1 MNNNYYYLFKIRR
14 FLPLFITQACSSFN
28 DNLLKNALVILVT
41 FKITQNLPIS
51 TISIILLANALFI
64 LPFILCAGI
73 AGQVADKYENT
84 IIIKLIRVSE
94 IIIVSF
100 AIYGFANE
108 NIILLLFLIFCMG
121 VHSAFFGPIKYSI
134 LPNHLKRNELISGNG
149 YIEGATFLSILVG
162 TLIGG
167 LYIKAEYFVI
177 FIMLLFSFIGL
188 IASFYIPKSTN
199 FNNELKINKNIFK
212 EIIVILKYAKS
223 RRNVFLCI
231 LGISW
236 FWFLGAT
243 LLSQMPLLVRD
254 VLYADYGV
262 SNLFLAIFSFGVI
275 FGSFICNKIV
285 ANEITSKYLF
295 ISSMGISIF
304 GIDLYF
310 ACKSYSNS
318 CDISSLRDII
328 TFLSNIKSWRILVDL
343 FLMSSIT
350 GIYAVPLYAV
360 MQYYSPPSHRSR
372 IIAANN
378 VYNSIFM
385 ISSFIFISSLFA
397 FNITVPT
404 IILFLSII
412 NIAVAVF
419 ILSFTPKVRL
429 IPDPIIKWFANLIF
443 DWLYKVELRGI
454 ENYKEAGDRV
464 VIIAN
469 HN

>member
-231 LGISW
+231 LGI
-236 FWFLGAT
+236 
-243 LLSQMPLLVRD
+243 
-254 VLYADYGV
+254 
-262 SNLFLAIFSFGVI
+262 
-275 FGSFICNKIV
+275 
-285 ANEITSKYLF
+285 
-295 ISSMGISIF
+295 
-304 GIDLYF
+304 
-310 ACKSYSNS
+310 
-318 CDISSLRDII
+318 
-328 TFLSNIKSWRILVDL
+328 
-343 FLMSSIT
+343 
-350 GIYAVPLYAV
+350 
-360 MQYYSPPSHRSR
+360 
-372 IIAANN
+372 
-378 VYNSIFM
+378 
-385 ISSFIFISSLFA
+385 
-397 FNITVPT
+397 
-404 IILFLSII
+404 
-412 NIAVAVF
+412 
-419 ILSFTPKVRL
+419 
-429 IPDPIIKWFANLIF
+429 
-443 DWLYKVELRGI
+443 
-454 ENYKEAGDRV
+454 
-464 VIIAN
+464 
-469 HN
+469 